1 MNKRTRSTGDAS
13 SLAESS
19 SAREL
24 RELRELREACERRRE
39 MSDAIR
45 TKVTEMVKSADAET
59 LLEELYS
66 RWELDATHS
75 SIDAFS
81 RLAFSNFGVEDDGD
95 VDLNAP
101 REFGL
106 RQLDEVIEQHEQ
118 EAIAVFH
125 AIKQQDPA
133 GERPELQLK
142 ATKVIEMVYYAK
154 RLVLSA
160 FQARLAVHQLHC
172 ADHVLAPD
180 LDLRLGSWTL
190 RFRWIDQTRSTPL
203 QKLLLHLLDTAM
215 EKRYRKHNGF
225 VYEPIVVDGYE
236 THAWRQVCD
245 VKEFVYESAKK
256 EVHWDQWCNLT
267 ASANNAK
274 SAVEHLTAS
283 NDYQFP
289 FLHRDRAVF
298 AFRNGVY
305 LARED
310 RFHRFAPGAEPLSD
324 TVVAARY
331 FDDDFDPHDD
341 TEDWR
346 DIPTPSLQRIMDYQE
361 WPADVCDWMYV
372 ALGRLLYNVNER
384 DGWQVIPFMLGA
396 ASSGKCHGLGTPIM
410 LYDGTSRAV
419 EDVRVGDLLMGDDG
433 TPRRV
438 LALARGVDDMFHI
451 VPRRKGYPTHTVTRE
466 HVLCLK
472 FSNQGSEATWR
483 YGTTEY
489 GRVVH
494 FWDAKLNTARSKKL
508 KFEALDAFRASLD
521 REQVIE
527 MTVAEY
533 MALPTWLKGYLKCY
547 RVATDFVVTED
558 PLFDPWVIGAWLG
571 DGHSAGAR
579 MTMADEEMVRG
590 FEAVAARH
598 GLVITKGAGKYLY
611 NVSQPR
617 DTRSMYGNPFL
628 QALRAYDLVDNKHI
642 PHALK
647 TGSRTTRMELLAGLL
662 DTDGWYNPCG
672 YYEITQKN
680 QRLADDIV
688 FVARS
693 LGFGA
698 TLTPVTKACTRKG
711 ERREGQ
717 YFRVNIFGEGLADIP
732 VRLERKRATA
742 VRKSTRDS
750 LRWGFTVKPAGT
762 QPYFGFET
770 DGNHRYLLGDFTAT
784 HNSTVVLKVAKMF
797 YEHGDVG
804 VLSNNIEKQF
814 GISAF
819 HDKLL
824 FCGPE
829 IKGDLKIEQAEFQ
842 SIVSGESVQVAAKHK
857 KAFTVEW
864 TVPGI
869 LAGNEVPSF
878 SDNAGSVQRRFL
890 VFSFVKAVT
899 NGDMKLGD
907 KLAAELPAILLK
919 CNRAY
924 LDASARWGMRNVW
937 TVLPAYFQATRNEM
951 AQAVNSIEAFLAS
964 TEVVLDG
971 MLYCPFKDFRAAWK
985 SFSIT
990 NGYTQHNK
998 PTTVSL
1004 FTTPFEKFGLR
1015 VETGTR
1021 EYRGIQKN
1029 NVQWVVGIDLAD
1041 GDDGGGG
1048 LYG

>member
-1 MNKRTRSTGDAS
+1 MNKRTRSAGDAS
-13 SLAESS
+13 TLSS
-19 SAREL
+19 MAQSPSAREL
-24 RELRELREACERRRE
+24 QEACEQRRKR
-39 MSDAIR
+39 SDEIR
-45 TKVTEMVKSADAET
+45 TEVTAAIVSADAET
-59 LLEELYS
+59 LLEELYN
-66 RWELDATHS
+66 RWELDAKHS
-75 SIDAFS
+75 SVDAFS
-81 RLAFSNFGVEDDGD
+81 RLAFANFGVEDDGD
-95 VDLNAP
+95 VDLDAP
-101 REFGL
+101 RDFGL
-106 RQLDEVIEQHEQ
+106 RRLDEAIERHEQ

-133 GERPELQLK
+133 GERPELQHK

-154 RLVLSA
+154 RVVLSA

-215 EKRYRKHNGF
+215 EKRYRKHNGY
-225 VYEPIVVDGYE
+225 VYEPIVINGYE

-245 VKEFVYESAKK
+245 IKEFVYDAAKK

-310 RFHRFAPGAEPLSD
+310 RFHRFARDADPLSD
-324 TVVAARY
+324 SVVAARY
-331 FDDDFDPHDD
+331 FDDDFDSHDHTD
-341 TEDWR
+341 DWR

-361 WPADVCDWMYV
+361 WPADVCDWLYV

-384 DGWQVIPFMLGA
+384 DGWQVIPFMLGS
-396 ASSGKCHGLGTPIM
+396 ASSGKST
-410 LYDGTSRAV
+410 
-419 EDVRVGDLLMGDDG
+419 
-433 TPRRV
+433 
-438 LALARGVDDMFHI
+438 
-451 VPRRKGYPTHTVTRE
+451 
-466 HVLCLK
+466 
-472 FSNQGSEATWR
+472 
-483 YGTTEY
+483 
-489 GRVVH
+489 
-494 FWDAKLNTARSKKL
+494 
-508 KFEALDAFRASLD
+508 
-521 REQVIE
+521 
-527 MTVAEY
+527 
-533 MALPTWLKGYLKCY
+533 
-547 RVATDFVVTED
+547 
-558 PLFDPWVIGAWLG
+558 
-571 DGHSAGAR
+571 
-579 MTMADEEMVRG
+579 
-590 FEAVAARH
+590 
-598 GLVITKGAGKYLY
+598 IT
-611 NVSQPR
+611 
-617 DTRSMYGNPFL
+617 
-628 QALRAYDLVDNKHI
+628 
-642 PHALK
+642 
-647 TGSRTTRMELLAGLL
+647 
-662 DTDGWYNPCG
+662 
-672 YYEITQKN
+672 
-680 QRLADDIV
+680 
-688 FVARS
+688 
-693 LGFGA
+693 
-698 TLTPVTKACTRKG
+698 
-711 ERREGQ
+711 
-717 YFRVNIFGEGLADIP
+717 
-732 VRLERKRATA
+732 
-742 VRKSTRDS
+742 
-750 LRWGFTVKPAGT
+750 
-762 QPYFGFET
+762 
-770 DGNHRYLLGDFTAT
+770 
-784 HNSTVVLKVAKMF
+784 LKVAKLF

-869 LAGNEVPSF
+869 LAGNEVPAF

-890 VFSFVKAVT
+890 VFSFQKAVT
-899 NGDMKLGD
+899 NGDMKLGE
-907 KLAAELPAILLK
+907 KLAAELPLILLK

-971 MLYCPFKDFRAAWK
+971 AVYCPFKEFRAAWK

-990 NGYTQHNK
+990 NGYPNHNK
-998 PTTVSL
+998 PTTLSL

-1029 NVQWVVGIDLAD
+1029 NVQWIMGIDLAEA
-1041 GDDGGGG
+1041 DDGVA
-1048 LYG
+1048 YG